1 MIIKRKYYTDYE
13 ELDQKEFGIVSD
25 LYHSTPKKVYK
36 KYAGRARSKVAKG
49 IEGIIDKNN
58 EKYTDALDNFRE
70 SLSGSGDTLSSPELM
85 KKLIRNNREKTGARV
100 FKMDFG
106 AGPFTSTSE
115 DTRQRS
121 LALIDAGNNIKD
133 NIIKREGKKL
143 LNSSNKD
150 RAQIYLPDKSGAEY
164 LAHEIGHNLNR
175 TGNAGPL
182 RKLINI
188 IASSEKVGGDFVLNT
203 KIDANELR
211 KRDVIKESL
220 KRYTNSKLIRSEE
233 KAASRNALKELKKAG
248 ATKEELE
255 IAKKNLD
262 NAYKTYKHKSRE
274 YYLDPLYQKIQLP
287 KRRRSDSS
295 VTII

>member
-49 IEGIIDKNN
+49 IEGIMDKNN

-100 FKMDFG
+100 FKIDLG
-106 AGPFTSTSE
+106 VGPATTNSDATKKVS
-115 DTRQRS
+115 Q
-121 LALIDAGNNIKD
+121 ALMDAGETYKD
-133 NIIKREGKKL
+133 NTYKKHGKKL

-150 RAQIYLPDKSGAEY
+150 KAQIYLPDGSGAEY
-164 LAHEIGHNLNR
+164 LAHEFGHNLNR

-182 RKLINI
+182 RKLINK
-188 IASSEKVGGDFVLNT
+188 AANSEKVREDFALNT

-220 KRYTNSKLIRSEE
+220 KRYKNSKLIRSEE

-287 KRRRSDSS
+287 KRRSS
-295 VTII
+295 GATII